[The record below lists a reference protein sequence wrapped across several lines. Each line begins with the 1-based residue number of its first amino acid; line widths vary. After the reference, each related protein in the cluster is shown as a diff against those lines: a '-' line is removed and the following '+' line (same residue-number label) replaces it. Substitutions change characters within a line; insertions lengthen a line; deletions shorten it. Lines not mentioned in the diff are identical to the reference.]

1 MPFKRVPQEF
11 TASVGE
17 TVIGTGDSA
26 MILGGENVLPLYSF
40 DAPIKNAP
48 KVGVEF
54 SDLGPERG
62 VPGIAAFYAGAESP
76 AEVAKRACEMPGA
89 GFVSLVLDSAD
100 PNREDRPIDN
110 CVALCRE
117 VAEAVTLPLVIQGSK
132 NVDKDAKLFE
142 KVADALQGRNVL
154 LMSAKEENYKGIA
167 VAAVMAY
174 GQKIGAE
181 SSVDINLAKQLNVLI
196 SQIGVGGEHVAM
208 NLGSAAAG
216 YGFEYVASTM
226 ERVRIAALAQNDV
239 MLQMPIITPVGAE
252 AWSVKEAVVSEEDF
266 PEWGPVE
273 QRGIAMEI
281 STAAAVLA
289 AGANAVILRHPEAVA
304 TVSEFISE
312 LVCKGGEK

>member
-1 MPFKRVPQEF
+1 MPFKCVPQEF
-11 TASVGE
+11 AASVGE

-26 MILGGENVLPLYSF
+26 IKLGGENVLPLYSF

-54 SDLGPERG
+54 SDLGPDRN

-76 AEVAKRACEMPGA
+76 ADIAKRACEMPGA
-89 GFVSLVLDSAD
+89 DFVSLVLDSAD
-100 PNREDRPIDN
+100 PNGGDKPIDD
-110 CVALCRE
+110 CVTLCRE

-142 KVADALQGRNVL
+142 KIAEALQGKNVL
-154 LMSAKEENYKGIA
+154 LMSAKEENYKSIA

-239 MLQMPIITPVGAE
+239 MLQMPIITPVAAD

-266 PEWGPVE
+266 PEWGPAE

-289 AGANAVILRHPEAVA
+289 AGANAVILRHPESVA

-312 LVCKGGEK
+312 LV